1 MTLFFNLKHFFDIVL
16 KSLNLIYRPTTNKI
30 HFRLLPEIR
39 WLYINN
45 LPVGLHAI
53 STVHVLCG
61 TNIDQLSQL
70 IYTRPYWILQ
80 ATHSR
85 SATTASSPALNGVTL
100 CIVLAAQPGWDSLR
114 YHRWLLYQRAPRF
127 SRFWGWR
134 PPVASPSTSRPV
146 WRSFPETALS

>member
-1 MTLFFNLKHFFDIVL
+1 MQELIVLYYYWSMTLFFNLKHFFDIVL

-100 CIVLAAQPGWDSLR
+100 CIVLAAQPGWDSLQQGIMIVNI
-114 YHRWLLYQRAPRF
+114 LFLVF
-127 SRFWGWR
+127 L
-134 PPVASPSTSRPV
+134 STV
-146 WRSFPETALS
+146 LSLPLCGILKIK